1 MARFRFVMTCS
12 ITRKEKNMGK
22 KEFKTFQMKMYKD
35 EDEKL
40 SALAASAGVDK
51 TNFAKQRIF
60 SDEKILILD
69 KANYIA
75 RSLIEIN
82 DHLGCIKDT
91 NVTEILNDTK
101 NQLASVYAQFKK
113 ISKEIT
119 DFKAQNQEE
128 NE

>member
-1 MARFRFVMTCS
+1 M
-12 ITRKEKNMGK
+12 EK